1 MEKNTSEFCFFRKT
15 SYFCLVK
22 ELFDSIA
29 TQNAEIRTV
38 ANSLPP
44 LLKYFAKSL
53 FLNQLSLTDKNLN
66 CGKSFETSCLFI
78 KLPGHVDILVLD
90 VKETALILLNQGYS
104 LDFLIS

>member
-1 MEKNTSEFCFFRKT
+1 MQIYLSSIIQAKEYGKKYIRILFFRKT

-53 FLNQLSLTDKNLN
+53 FLNQLSLTDKNL
-66 CGKSFETSCLFI
+66 K
-78 KLPGHVDILVLD
+78 
-90 VKETALILLNQGYS
+90 
-104 LDFLIS
+104 

>member
-1 MEKNTSEFCFFRKT
+1 MGKNTSEFCFFRKT

-53 FLNQLSLTDKNLN
+53 FLNQLGLTDKNL
-66 CGKSFETSCLFI
+66 K
-78 KLPGHVDILVLD
+78 
-90 VKETALILLNQGYS
+90 
-104 LDFLIS
+104 

>member
-1 MEKNTSEFCFFRKT
+1 ML
-15 SYFCLVK
+15 YLQMK

-53 FLNQLSLTDKNLN
+53 FLNQLSLTDKNL
-66 CGKSFETSCLFI
+66 K
-78 KLPGHVDILVLD
+78 
-90 VKETALILLNQGYS
+90 
-104 LDFLIS
+104 